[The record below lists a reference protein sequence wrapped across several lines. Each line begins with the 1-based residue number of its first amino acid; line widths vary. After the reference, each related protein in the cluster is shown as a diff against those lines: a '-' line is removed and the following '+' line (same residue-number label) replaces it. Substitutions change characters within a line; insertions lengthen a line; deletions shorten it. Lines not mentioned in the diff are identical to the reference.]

1 MTPALLVGSN
11 ARWRDQI
18 DGILELHGISVEW
31 WWPTPSHLGS
41 IPKGCELVV
50 VATDNCAH
58 KLSKPAMVRAREA
71 GIPLVCGPHRKSAMS
86 PLLAKQGFPLTPP
99 PLFGEPTLGTT
110 VALATTPTAM
120 LRDILT
126 DTTPLP
132 PPSPEFLEAIA
143 MPVFTPAPKPAFPH
157 PDAVDRLSPT
167 ARKDYTRILPLVAAT
182 PWATAAEISKVTGI
196 PSNVLFRPI
205 RIAREACGITPGVGS
220 GANRITDR
228 PRYEAACAF
237 LNVPAMTE
245 DIGPTRP
252 PGSAH
257 TRNGGDRSQP
267 GRVVTA
273 PPTPKPAKASSEF
286 DVSHVAPVEAAP
298 PAPAPVAALPQGE
311 ATKDTLEA
319 LRLLLEA
326 MRAEGVEQVTVS
338 DDGKVNIRR
347 RVIVTGTLTL

>member
-1 MTPALLVGSN
+1 MTRTLLVGSN
-11 ARWRDQI
+11 DRWLEQMTC
-18 DGILELHGISVEW
+18 ILELHGMRVDW
-31 WWPTPSHLGS
+31 WWPTPTRLGD
-41 IPKGCELVV
+41 IPPGCEAVV
-50 VATDNCAH
+50 VATDNCSH
-58 KLSKPAMVRAREA
+58 KLSKPAMERARKA
-71 GIPLVCGPHRKSAMS
+71 GVPLICGPHRKATMS
-86 PLLAKQGFPLTPP
+86 PLLAKQGFPITPP

-120 LRDILT
+120 LRDILA

-132 PPSPEFLEAIA
+132 PPSPDFLEAIA
-143 MPVFTPAPKPAFPH
+143 MPIPVPAPKPAFPH

-205 RIAREACGITPGVGS
+205 RCAREACGITPGVGS

-228 PRYEAACAF
+228 PRYEKACAF

-257 TRNGGDRSQP
+257 TRNGGDRKQP
-267 GRVVTA
+267 GRIVTA
-273 PPTPKPAKASSEF
+273 PPTPKPAPPVAAPP
-286 DVSHVAPVEAAP
+286 VQAPVEAAP
-298 PAPAPVAALPQGE
+298 PAPAPAPVAAPPQGDP
-311 ATKDTLEA
+311 AKDTLEA

-326 MRAEGVEQVTVS
+326 MRAEGVEQVTVN